1 MYAQAVDVLQQE
13 VYENPLPGC
22 APQIISS
29 RLNVLVAA
37 CIQMGAGEGPRA
49 GTLLPRQESVPA
61 VEVPVHPWRQAQD
74 LPVVEPDQQGDLGTV
89 EEGVGFEP
97 GQVDPNPADDESGV
111 PLPIPATG
119 LFGVYTKVEA
129 AKIFAA
135 TKSGEEIGP

>member
-1 MYAQAVDVLQQE
+1 MYAHAVDVLQQE
-13 VYENPLPGC
+13 VYENPLPGR

-49 GTLLPRQESVPA
+49 GTLPPRQEGVRA
-61 VEVPVHPWRQAQD
+61 VELQAPD
-74 LPVVEPDQQGDLGTV
+74 LPVVEPDQQVDLGTV
-89 EEGVGFEP
+89 EEGVRFEP

-119 LFGVYTKVEA
+119 LGGVYT
-129 AKIFAA
+129 
-135 TKSGEEIGP
+135 